1 MRLNGNLVPDVL
13 SSIKL
18 FRFSCTC
25 TYVPNSTLQCLS
37 YVFFCPVNI
46 VLGPIV
52 ACTPSL
58 CGKLFSQNTQLYT
71 ISTISHRGYL
81 STVRVV
87 AIFYLTYQ
95 TQTGKEITDILKDI
109 NGQLFYFCELVS
121 DIIVCG
127 IKATSIP
134 TNHHLIP

>member
-18 FRFSCTC
+18 LCFSCTC

-58 CGKLFSQNTQLYT
+58 CRKLFSQNTQLYT
-71 ISTISHRGYL
+71 ISTISHREYL

-87 AIFYLTYQ
+87 AIFLTL
-95 TQTGKEITDILKDI
+95 ILLP
-109 NGQLFYFCELVS
+109 LFISQSLVHAHWWHICSLICPCLQLVS
-121 DIIVCG
+121 ECV
-127 IKATSIP
+127 
-134 TNHHLIP
+134 